1 MTHGV
6 NEDYRIGFQT
16 HYSITPIFQ
25 YSNFEG
31 TSSMIPITDFS
42 NR

>member
-1 MTHGV
+1 MEGYTTGRWI
-6 NEDYRIGFQT
+6 N
-16 HYSITPIFQ
+16 YSITPILQ

-31 TSSMIPITDFS
+31 TSSMIPITDFP